1 MATACAGVDMSRL
14 NSLLNRTENGVQI
27 IAGLCTIF
35 AFGLAV
41 YAFVTP
47 ASVSEY
53 LQEVAKRIDDTTT
66 NISQDTSNISDDTS
80 ELVQQIPY
88 WTKLSWGHVSELT
101 FEMRI
106 ENPSNYLIRDYE
118 VYISFDESDDFT
130 GFDKVALPPRENFT
144 VADKYSGFK
153 FANMCIR
160 GGSTKT
166 QKTVYEW
173 RRLSFSSSQR
183 ESESYRPMITVDW
196 GIAFDAPMAT
206 CENAFN

>member
-1 MATACAGVDMSRL
+1 MAMACAGVDMSRL

-27 IAGLCTIF
+27 IAGICTIL

-53 LQEVAKRIDDTTT
+53 LQEVAKRIDETTT
-66 NISQDTSNISDDTS
+66 DISQNTGNISNDTS

-88 WTKLSWGHVSELT
+88 WTKLSSAYVSGLT
-101 FEMRI
+101 YEMQI

-118 VYISFDESDDFT
+118 VYVSFDNADDFT

-144 VADKYSGFK
+144 VTDQYSGFK
-153 FANMCIR
+153 LANMCIR
-160 GGSTKT
+160 GVSTRT

-173 RRLSFSSSQR
+173 RQLSFSSSQP
-183 ESESYRPMITVDW
+183 ESESYRPMRAAVQ
-196 GIAFDAPMAT
+196 
-206 CENAFN
+206 N